1 MNAGQ
6 QLRALR
12 EQLGLTIRE
21 VETASTRLAQKY
33 KNDDYEIPLSRLSD
47 IETKGVV
54 PSIFRLYALA
64 VIYRQSLIELLSWY
78 GIDLGRTTADFS
90 IIELT
95 KSHLCSTASP
105 VKIQLPVKMDP
116 SFDLRKTSNIGR
128 MVEQWG
134 RVPLDYLQHFMGA
147 DFSYGYIGTEDYAM
161 YPIILPGSFVQ
172 IDESRNRV
180 VEGMWRSEYERPIYF
195 VETREGYTCC
205 WCAVRAG
212 QLVLQP
218 HPLSPVQPRIVKDQQ
233 EAEVI
238 GQVIGV
244 AMRLGELA
252 PALPAKAQRGPRELN

>member
-54 PSIFRLYALA
+54 PSIFRLYTLA
-64 VIYRQSLIELLSWY
+64 VIYRHSLLELLSWY
-78 GIDLGRTTADFS
+78 GIDLGRTTTDFS
-90 IIELT
+90 VIELA
-95 KSHLCSTASP
+95 KSHLCSTTSP

-116 SFDLRKTSNIGR
+116 SFDLRKTSNVGR

-134 RVPLDYLQHFMGA
+134 RVPLDYLQNFMGSE
-147 DFSYGYIGTEDYAM
+147 FSYGYIGTEDYSM

-172 IDESRNRV
+172 IDESKNRV

-195 VETREGYTCC
+195 VETRDGYSCC
-205 WCAVRAG
+205 WCAVRG
-212 QLVLQP
+212 GHLLLQP

-233 EAEVI
+233 EAEVL
-238 GQVIGV
+238 GQVVGV
-244 AMRLGELA
+244 AMRLGELT
-252 PALPAKAQRGPRELN
+252 PALPPKGPRSPRDLN